1 VIAGLVVE
9 PLTNEHDV
17 ASFDCGNSDL
27 TDWLRKHARNAVGQ
41 GTRSYVLIEDGH
53 RQVLGYFALAPHL
66 IEREEL
72 PRRVGRGAPRQVPA
86 ILLAKLAL
94 DTRLQGQG
102 LGRELL
108 IRALS
113 TVVDAALVAGG
124 KVVVVDAVDDAAAR
138 FYEAHDFAAVP
149 GHSRRLV
156 MKLSTVAKALDMT
169 WP

>member
-1 VIAGLVVE
+1 MAGLVVE
-9 PLTNEHDV
+9 PLTDEHDV

-27 TDWLRKHARNAVGQ
+27 TDWIHKHARHAAGQ
-41 GTRSYVLIEDGH
+41 GTRSFVLIEQGQ
-53 RQVLGYFALAPHL
+53 REVLGYFALAPHL
-66 IEREEL
+66 IERDEL

-94 DTRLQGQG
+94 DRRLQGRG

-124 KVVVVDAVDDAAAR
+124 KVIVVDAVDDAAAT
-138 FYEAHDFAAVP
+138 FYGAHDFLAVP
-149 GHSRRLV
+149 GNPRRLV
-156 MKLSTVAKALDMT
+156 VKLSTVAKALDVN

>member
-1 VIAGLVVE
+1 M
-9 PLTNEHDV
+9 
-17 ASFDCGNSDL
+17 
-27 TDWLRKHARNAVGQ
+27 
-41 GTRSYVLIEDGH
+41 
-53 RQVLGYFALAPHL
+53 
-66 IEREEL
+66 
-72 PRRVGRGAPRQVPA
+72 GRGAPRQVPA

-94 DTRLQGQG
+94 DTRLQGLG

-124 KVVVVDAVDDAAAR
+124 KIIVVDAVDDAGAA

-149 GHSRRLV
+149 GNRRRLV
-156 MKLSTVAKALDMT
+156 VKLSTVAKALGMP